1 MSATAPMRRF
11 KDYSK
16 VVAWQAGLA
25 YLALW
30 AVTFWTLDEGGI
42 VFGRAG
48 ACYADSAR
56 VLFYWVCD
64 SGSPLNLLAAVS
76 NLALTVTVWAPV
88 YVAAATVQSE
98 AVPIALPIVA
108 VHAVGLPLGLFVL
121 IRLMAIA
128 LDIKHLWPNRP
139 ALAGTD
145 GSLLAAAVASTARD

>member
-1 MSATAPMRRF
+1 
-11 KDYSK
+11 DYSK

-76 NLALTVTVWAPV
+76 NLALTVPVWAPV
-88 YVAAATVQSE
+88 YVAAAPAPLRPVPTTIRARTVKPRG
-98 AVPIALPIVA
+98 AF
-108 VHAVGLPLGLFVL
+108 GLRG
-121 IRLMAIA
+121 
-128 LDIKHLWPNRP
+128 RP
-139 ALAGTD
+139 D
-145 GSLLAAAVASTARD
+145 RGSQPGKTAP